1 MILLCGKMCSG
12 KTTIQKQLIKM
23 GMEPIVTYTTRPPRK
38 GEINGVSYHFIT
50 KEEFLKKKEQNFF
63 AETTSYNVA
72 SGDIWY
78 YGSAL
83 EDLSDDKVMIVNPYG
98 LKQIKS
104 IKSLEPISFYILVDD
119 KTIIE
124 RVTERGDSIK
134 EAARRLNADNIDFN
148 NIDRYIDFAFKN
160 DLGLKPEWVAEM
172 ILYTYKKVKEV

>member
-1 MILLCGKMCSG
+1 MCSG

>member
-1 MILLCGKMCSG
+1 
-12 KTTIQKQLIKM
+12 
-23 GMEPIVTYTTRPPRK
+23 MEPIVTYTTRPPRK

-72 SGDIWY
+72 SGDIWS

>member
-1 MILLCGKMCSG
+1 MCSG
-12 KTTIQKQLIKM
+12 KTTIQKQLVKM
-23 GMEPIVTYTTRPPRK
+23 GMDPVVTYTTRPPRK
-38 GEINGVSYHFIT
+38 GEIDGVSYHFIT

-83 EDLSDDKVMIVNPYG
+83 EDLSNDKVMIVNPYG

-104 IKSLEPISFYILVDD
+104 IKSLKPISFYILVDD

-124 RVTERGDSIK
+124 RITERGDSIK

-148 NIDRYIDFAFKN
+148 NINRYIDFAFKN

-172 ILYTYKKVKEV
+172 ILYTYKKVKEVKIL

>member
-1 MILLCGKMCSG
+1 
-12 KTTIQKQLIKM
+12 
-23 GMEPIVTYTTRPPRK
+23 MEPIVTYTTRPPRK

>member
-134 EAARRLNADNIDFN
+134 EAARRL
-148 NIDRYIDFAFKN
+148 
-160 DLGLKPEWVAEM
+160 KPEWVAEM